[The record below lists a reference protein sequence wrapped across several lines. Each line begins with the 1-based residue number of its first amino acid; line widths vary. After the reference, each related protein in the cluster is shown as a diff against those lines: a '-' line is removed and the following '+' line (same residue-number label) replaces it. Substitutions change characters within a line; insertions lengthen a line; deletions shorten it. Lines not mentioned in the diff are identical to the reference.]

1 MSFIIQ
7 NSNNT
12 LLIISEIGLELNID
26 SIEDDYKK
34 IFSDKIKKEESILY
48 NIEGNNI
55 SNINDIFT
63 EKKENQKFFLY
74 NKKYDKEL
82 ILKLLDEYIQKLI
95 SNYDSQL
102 ILDKQNLPDIYSNEN
117 LLLENSSKLK
127 YIEANDIKIT
137 FEKMLVYFENYKN
150 IYTSFKVNSHICE
163 EIKNNYKN
171 INTGINILIDNINKI
186 SKTCEQRKS
195 EANNENKKMNEIKEI
210 NLKILEEGLDN
221 LKKQELHPLLQ
232 TNEKKYL
239 IDIYFDEKDMQIK
252 KEENIKNEEKIIK
265 STKEKS
271 SLYINETEKF
281 IKEKAKAI
289 KEIQNEMNN
298 ISQEYDSGLNK
309 LVNEPNKMHEY
320 LMQDFAY
327 FKHSLLIIFDFLG
340 SNNNNEN
347 GNNNTS
353 SAQDIKA
360 FEDSCEQISSLK
372 NKYNDFSSLNQ
383 LQTTLEPMNQIYLK
397 MRKSFESLSLKINKV
412 FNTLFS
418 IYNTINELSEKFSV
432 IKQKTINL
440 EKCFIQLQNPSKFP
454 TAYEH
459 ALEEIKRRIIFN
471 SKIKKFFLNIETLVK
486 NETDLRKNFKDKY
499 GIYLPNLPNNFFSCL
514 KNYEPKVKLE
524 INTNEELNKFPKLI
538 TEEEINIAIENSF
551 DKNIVNTSYE
561 GNINNDLKKIKELS
575 EELNKKEIKIK
586 NLETDLEL
594 SCNSYENIFKNFVL
608 FLKDK
613 DEEIKRLSQE
623 KNNIMAY
630 FNNRIKNNVQ
640 TCPLCQEAAFNNE
653 PNNNVQII
661 NNKIN
666 KLENALKQ
674 NEIKYRNLVFNTMT
688 MKKIFF
694 NHMNNK
700 IAEYN
705 LNNAKVINSGGFNN
719 GLNIINNNINNALE
733 SSGNILYYNEMNSN
747 NTKYHQQ
754 NNDVQI
760 LTKILNEERL
770 KNNKLISDKNI
781 LITKYNSIITEYKKL
796 QNIIEQNKKQINS
809 LTEKI
814 FTLKKENETLKEE
827 LSFKEKNN
835 KSTENT
841 IKELHQLIKQ
851 ISDDKALNESKHI
864 KELQKIKNK
873 SIIFKDIK
881 EGDKCI
887 FVPYSEKF
895 YVCINLTMDLNA
907 INNDFFRCDIIL
919 DFSCIESDK
928 KKLIVDNNLIL
939 IGNLSELKEVI
950 IKEGEL
956 NPFEVNETN
965 EEENEEEDF
974 SGVSTSINSYLK
986 ATNCYHLAKISN
998 IDYIIGFPEDKL
1010 CFMNYNNFNINY
1022 NNNHI
1027 NKK

>member
-48 NIEGNNI
+48 NIEGNNV

-117 LLLENSSKLK
+117 LLIENSSKLK

-137 FEKMLVYFENYKN
+137 FEKMLEYFENYKN

-418 IYNTINELSEKFSV
+418 IYNTINELSEKFSI

-538 TEEEINIAIENSF
+538 TEEEINIAVENSF

-613 DEEIKRLSQE
+613 DEEIKRLTQE

-796 QNIIEQNKKQINS
+796 QNMKQINS

-827 LSFKEKNN
+827 LSFKEKSN

-939 IGNLSELKEVI
+939 IGNISELKEVI

>member
-55 SNINDIFT
+55 PNINDIFT

-117 LLLENSSKLK
+117 LLIENSSKLK

-137 FEKMLVYFENYKN
+137 FEKMLEYFENYKN

-418 IYNTINELSEKFSV
+418 IYNTINELSEKFSI

-538 TEEEINIAIENSF
+538 TEEEINIAVENSF

-796 QNIIEQNKKQINS
+796 QNIIEQNMKQINS

-939 IGNLSELKEVI
+939 IGNISELKEVI

>member
-117 LLLENSSKLK
+117 LLIENSSKLK

-137 FEKMLVYFENYKN
+137 FEKMLEYFENYKN

-538 TEEEINIAIENSF
+538 TEEEINIAVENSF

-796 QNIIEQNKKQINS
+796 QNMKQINS
-809 LTEKI
+809 LTEKK
-814 FTLKKENETLKEE
+814 FSLKKENESLKEE

-939 IGNLSELKEVI
+939 IGNISELKEVI